1 MAAAKV
7 VAYFGEEFLDFFS
20 ALSRNNKRE
29 WFHAHKK
36 RYEQH
41 VKKPF
46 EAFVGEMIHRIGSVD
61 PAIAI
66 QPREAIF
73 RIARDTRFSKDKT
86 PYKTFVAAAISPGGR
101 RDMQYPGLYF
111 QFGAAGGLIAG
122 GLHQLDKDNVFKV
135 RQAILRHGATLDRAL
150 QGKRFRESFGELH
163 GERHKRL
170 PKQFAAFAD
179 RYPYIANKQFYYY
192 VEYDDPRFVLRAD
205 LAEVLMRH
213 YRAAGPV
220 NEFLR
225 KALQE
230 V

>member
-73 RIARDTRFSKDKT
+73 RIARDTSWLLL
-86 PYKTFVAAAISPGGR
+86 SHPGGVAICSTR
-101 RDMQYPGLYF
+101 VSIFNLAQPG
-111 QFGAAGGLIAG
+111 G
-122 GLHQLDKDNVFKV
+122 
-135 RQAILRHGATLDRAL
+135 
-150 QGKRFRESFGELH
+150 
-163 GERHKRL
+163 
-170 PKQFAAFAD
+170 
-179 RYPYIANKQFYYY
+179 
-192 VEYDDPRFVLRAD
+192 
-205 LAEVLMRH
+205 
-213 YRAAGPV
+213 
-220 NEFLR
+220 
-225 KALQE
+225 
-230 V
+230 